1 MHIFGKVVEACR
13 YLDPW
18 SNETPNSSITSEEQ
32 RTYESMIRPTRKNI
46 IDMLLKLS
54 TNHQIQHG
62 NNIIIYFSGH
72 GSTYSC
78 SDIYP
83 AGSIADTGAIE
94 ALCPMDCTPSDSS
107 HISTPDISDHEFNII
122 LAEISRTKGHHITCI
137 LDYCH
142 SLGVTR
148 VPNTQRYQGRSAKPL
163 LPTPSSC
170 KDMLDAGHSRLKDL
184 ESYHDIYNGNWRS
197 DMTSHI
203 ILAACQ
209 SHELAKE
216 DDRIDGCSG
225 IFTHMLLE
233 ALRSDRLEA
242 GSTYYG
248 LLKAI
253 QMPQNTK
260 QTPIAAGEHMD
271 VQLWYQNSDV

>member
-94 ALCPMDCTPSDSS
+94 ALCPMDSTTSS
-107 HISTPDISDHEFNII
+107 TLFLPKYLAPRDIISPASSITVTLWGSPEYLTRNDI
-122 LAEISRTKGHHITCI
+122 K
-137 LDYCH
+137 
-142 SLGVTR
+142 
-148 VPNTQRYQGRSAKPL
+148 AKVQNHYS
-163 LPTPSSC
+163 PTPSSC

-242 GSTYYG
+242 GSTYHG

-260 QTPIAAGEHMD
+260 QTPIAAREHMD